1 MQVYMARQP
10 IFDRRQRVVA
20 YELLF
25 RSGLE
30 NVFTASDGDLATS
43 RVISDSFLVFD
54 TQATTRGKRAF
65 INFTREFLLGPY
77 AGFLPKQWLAIE
89 ILEDVEPDAEVVAAC
104 QALHKAGYYLVL
116 DDFVYHPR
124 FEPLLKLA
132 EVVKID
138 VLATP
143 PGELP
148 LLVRRLAPFQVKLL
162 AEKVETQEEFD
173 RTLKMG
179 FSYFQGYFFSKPV
192 VVSGRDVP
200 GFKLTYLRM
209 IQEINKPDMDFPRV
223 ESIIKQDVSLS
234 YKLLRYINSVGFGLL
249 GEVKSIRQALTLLGE
264 TNVQK
269 WASLVALTHL
279 GQDKPDE
286 LLVSSIVRAKFC
298 ESLASLV
305 GLAERA
311 SHLFMMGL
319 FSHIDALLD
328 LPLAAILGQMPID
341 RDVKAALTG
350 QPGRL
355 GQVYKLIVAYE
366 RGDWEACSQA
376 LANLGLAEESLPP
389 LYLAALQWSRQLEAV

>member
-77 AGFLPKQWLAIE
+77 AGYLPKQWLAVE
-89 ILEDVEPDAEVVAAC
+89 ILEDVEPDPEVVAAC
-104 QALHKAGYYLVL
+104 QALDKAGYYLVL

-124 FEPLLKLA
+124 FDPLLKLA
-132 EVVKID
+132 KVVKID
-138 VLATP
+138 ILATP
-143 PGELP
+143 AEELP
-148 LLVRRLAPFQVKLL
+148 ALVQTMAPYQAKLL

-173 RTLKMG
+173 RTFQMG

-200 GFKLTYLRM
+200 GFKLTYLHM
-209 IQEINKPDMDFPRV
+209 IQEINKPNMNFAKV
-223 ESIIKQDVSLS
+223 ESIIKQDVALS

-264 TNVQK
+264 ENVQK

-286 LLVSSIVRAKFC
+286 LLVSSVVRAKFC
-298 ESLASLV
+298 ESLAPLA

-311 SHLFMMGL
+311 ADLFMMGL

-328 LPLAAILGQMPID
+328 LPLAEILSQMPID

-355 GQVYKLIVAYE
+355 GQVYKLIVSYE

-376 LANLGLAEESLPP
+376 LVGLGLAEESLPT
-389 LYLAALQWSRQLEAV
+389 LYLAALQWSRQLEMA

>member
-30 NVFTASDGDLATS
+30 NVFSATDGDLATS

-77 AGFLPKQWLAIE
+77 AGFLPKEWLAIE
-89 ILEDVEPDAEVVAAC
+89 ILETVDPDAEVVAAC
-104 QALHKAGYYLVL
+104 QALQRAGYFLVL

-124 FEPLLKLA
+124 FEPLLQLA
-132 EVVKID
+132 KVIKID
-138 VLATP
+138 VLAVP
-143 PGELP
+143 PAELP
-148 LLVRRLAPFQVKLL
+148 QLVRRLAPYPAKLL
-162 AEKVETQEEFD
+162 AEKVETQEDFD
-173 RTLKMG
+173 RALKMG
-179 FSYFQGYFFSKPV
+179 FSFFQGYFFSRPV

-209 IQEINKPDMDFPRV
+209 IQEINKPDLSFAKV
-223 ESIIKQDVSLS
+223 EAIIKQDVSLS

-264 TNVQK
+264 VNVQK

-286 LLVSSIVRAKFC
+286 LLVASLVRAKFC
-298 ESLASLV
+298 ESLAPLA
-305 GLAERA
+305 GLGERA

-319 FSHIDALLD
+319 FSLIDALLD
-328 LPLAAILGQMPID
+328 QPLAKILGQMPLD
-341 RDVKAALTG
+341 RDVKAALSG
-350 QPGRL
+350 QPGRMGL
-355 GQVYKLIVAYE
+355 VYKLSAAYE

-376 LANLGLAEESLPP
+376 LAGLDLAEESLPP
-389 LYLAALQWSRQLEAV
+389 LYLDALQWSRSLELA